1 MHPGYSWHREAHSS
15 RVSTTLYFSRRGGE
29 VTGQPLVAPKL
40 TKDRLLF
47 EASGGRA
54 AERLEDPH
62 RFTDLE
68 DIYRHWDRLIPDAQ
82 RPLLEDMVH
91 HLAAC
96 AERGEVDERA
106 EMERAMNK
114 MRRLFRDRMASGV
127 VPKKS
132 QLLHVYNALKA
143 RGALREVPQ
152 LERHLVKKA
161 SKSQSGVLVITV
173 LTSPY
178 PETGGRRQRFSCQW
192 NCYYC
197 PNQPGQPRSYLH
209 DEPAVMRANNS
220 DFDAAM
226 QFHDRA
232 GTLAQNGHPVDKVE
246 LLILGGT
253 WASYPEDYQRTFI
266 RDLFWS
272 ANTFWDRPE
281 DKRPRLDLEV
291 EQRLNER
298 ASCKIIGVTLET
310 RPDCINEGEI
320 RRFREFGCTRV
331 QLGIQHTHRDIL
343 ELVNRQAFREDAVRA
358 LRLLKDNCF
367 KIDLHLMPDLPGA
380 TPEKDKD
387 MFSDVL
393 YHPDLQADQW
403 KIYPCEITPWTVIKK
418 WFDEGR
424 YVPYGHDML
433 VEVLRWTKI
442 RVHPW
447 IRLNR
452 VVRDIPNQYI
462 YGGAVTKPN
471 MREDVL
477 RKMREAG
484 ECCRCI
490 RCREVQGKNVREEDV
505 ELVERRYAASGGW
518 EHFLSFETRD
528 RATILGFLRLRL
540 PPRPAHG
547 ARYGGPAASSD
558 GLYHPRTSEDAMEVE
573 GGGEGEGEG
582 EAFIFPELKGAAL
595 VRELHVYGQLI
606 ATSESGTHA
615 QHIGLGRRLMKRAEE
630 IAEQQLYSSVAVIS
644 GVGARA
650 YYERLGYAFRGEA
663 EGAPGRFMHKRLAAP
678 GGALWSLRGL
688 RRRAA
693 GAPRAVLGAFASLRT
708 RLKF

>member
-1 MHPGYSWHREAHSS
+1 M
-15 RVSTTLYFSRRGGE
+15 
-29 VTGQPLVAPKL
+29 TGRPLVTPRL

-54 AERLEDPH
+54 AERLEEP
-62 RFTDLE
+62 RRYADLE
-68 DIYRHWDRLIPDAQ
+68 DIFSYWDRLIPNDQ
-82 RPLLEDMVH
+82 RPLLEDMVR
-91 HLAAC
+91 HLWAC
-96 AERGEVDERA
+96 AARGEVESQA
-106 EMERAMNK
+106 GLERAMNK
-114 MRRLFRDRMASGV
+114 MRRVFKGQMAGV
-127 VPKKS
+127 IPKKS
-132 QLLHVYNALKA
+132 QLLQIYNALKA
-143 RGALREVPQ
+143 RGGIAESPQ
-152 LERHLVKKA
+152 LERYLVKKA

-178 PETGGRRQRFSCQW
+178 PETNGRRQRFSCQW

-253 WASYPEDYQRTFI
+253 WASYPQDYQRTFI

-281 DKRPRLDLEV
+281 NKRARLDLET

-331 QLGIQHTHRDIL
+331 QLGIQHTHRDVL
-343 ELVNRQAFREDAVRA
+343 ELVNRQAYREDAVRA

-380 TPEKDKD
+380 TPEKDLD
-387 MFSDVL
+387 MFKDVL

-418 WFDEGR
+418 WFDEGK
-424 YVPYGHDML
+424 YVPYGHDKL
-433 VEVLRWTKI
+433 VEVLRWAKA

-462 YGGAVTKPN
+462 FGGDITKPN

-477 RKMREAG
+477 RIMREAG
-484 ECCRCI
+484 EQCRCI
-490 RCREVQGKNVREEDV
+490 RCREVQGREVKEEDLV
-505 ELVERRYAASGGW
+505 LVERQYAASGGW
-518 EHFLSFETRD
+518 EHFLSFETPD
-528 RATILGFLRLRL
+528 HAIIMGFLRLRL
-540 PPRPAHG
+540 PPRPA
-547 ARYGGPAASSD
+547 RRSD
-558 GLYHPRTSEDAMEVE
+558 VDAMETD
-573 GGGEGEGEG
+573 GGEGDGGESR
-582 EAFIFPELKGAAL
+582 FVFSELEGAAL

-606 ATSESGTHA
+606 ATSEAGGHA
-615 QHIGLGRRLMKRAEE
+615 QHIGLGRRLMERAEE
-630 IAEQQLYSSVAVIS
+630 IAGLNLYSSVAVIS
-644 GVGARA
+644 GVGARG
-650 YYERLGYAFRGEA
+650 YYEKLGYSFRGPDD
-663 EGAPGRFMHKRLAAP
+663 GAPGRFMIKRLETGAFFR
-678 GGALWSLRGL
+678 GALGAL
-688 RRRAA
+688 RRHA
-693 GAPRAVLGAFASLRT
+693 APRAGARRLLGALAA